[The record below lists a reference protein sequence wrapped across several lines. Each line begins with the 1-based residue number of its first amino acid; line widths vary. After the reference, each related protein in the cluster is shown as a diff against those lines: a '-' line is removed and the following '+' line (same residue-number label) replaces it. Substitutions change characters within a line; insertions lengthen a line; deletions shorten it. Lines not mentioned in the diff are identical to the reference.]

1 MSFTNVYYK
10 RTAAT
15 PKACYVCYKPTPIVL
30 ATINTVDFLYT
41 CESHLKDRGF
51 ASQIQDEHAAPAASP
66 EEIAKVKA
74 EWEEKQKRKKEK
86 EQEKAKGK
94 DKDGDDKDNGDKEKS
109 KSPAPVSPPA
119 PSTPTATHQRYA
131 LHRDYYAMRQNEHR
145 KRRQT
150 AQAKDLA
157 PQLPSAPRGSVI

>member
-41 CESHLKDRGF
+41 CESHLKDRDF
-51 ASQIQDEHAAPAASP
+51 ASQIQDEQSASP
-66 EEIAKVKA
+66 EEIARVKA

-86 EQEKAKGK
+86 EQEKAK
-94 DKDGDDKDNGDKEKS
+94 DKEGDDKDKKDEGDKEKS
-109 KSPAPVSPPA
+109 KSPAPASPPA

-131 LHRDYYAMRQNEHR
+131 LHRDFYASKLRLPH
-145 KRRQT
+145 T
-150 AQAKDLA
+150 PGLA
-157 PQLPSAPRGSVI
+157 IILISSSAPKRTP